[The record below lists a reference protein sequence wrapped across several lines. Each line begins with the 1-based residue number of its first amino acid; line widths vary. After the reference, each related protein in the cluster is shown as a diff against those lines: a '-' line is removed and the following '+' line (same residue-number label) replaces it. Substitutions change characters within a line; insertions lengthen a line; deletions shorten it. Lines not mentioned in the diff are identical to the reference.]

1 MEYNNTIAQAKAN
14 REKARALLA
23 ITNEAQDLL
32 QAAHDKL
39 GSARTWG
46 VVDIL
51 GGGFL
56 TNMIKHSKIEDAMY
70 YVNRARPILQDLG
83 RALKQVRLDTTR
95 AEMGVGSFAVFADF
109 FFDGVFADV
118 YVQSK
123 IRNLQVEI
131 ERTLGQ
137 LDDVETALRKLDEYE
152 SKRILGS
159 ST

>member
-1 MEYNNTIAQAKAN
+1 MEYDNTIAQAKAN

-23 ITNEAQDLL
+23 MTNEAQDLL
-32 QAAHDKL
+32 QAAHGKL
-39 GSARTWG
+39 GSARNWG

-70 YVNRARPILQDLG
+70 YVNRARPVLQDLG
-83 RALKQVRLDTTR
+83 RALKQVQLDTTR
-95 AEMGVGSFAVFADF
+95 VEMGVGGFAMFADF

-123 IRNLQVEI
+123 IRDLQMEI
-131 ERTLGQ
+131 DRTLTQ
-137 LDDVETALRKLDEYE
+137 LDRAEDALRKLDAYE